1 MSIIYEIWLQ
11 CLSSILVVNKIQRV
25 IFEIHTERKVVHE
38 MIVDQAETAIWGK
51 WVSHGDYERKYSN
64 LRRCS
69 LASIFG

>member
-11 CLSSILVVNKIQRV
+11 CLSSILMVNKIQRV

-51 WVSHGDYERKYSN
+51 
-64 LRRCS
+64 
-69 LASIFG
+69 